1 MVKRFRADT
10 LVTNLAQLQNKI
22 KRDAVS
28 YKDEFLQQ
36 LRHFES
42 TLAIF
47 NLKPQD
53 SVISQEFAEQI
64 LFISHVAPCYPA
76 ETKDFPEKLINLLSN
91 HYQLMAPD
99 VRKTMV
105 QALILMRNR
114 GIVQP
119 TTLLGLF
126 FTLFRC
132 KDKTLRQML
141 HSHIVSDIKNSNAK
155 SKNNSMNKTL
165 QNFMYTML
173 NDTNEVAAKKS
184 LEVMIELYKKN
195 VWNDAKT
202 VNVIAEACFSPA
214 PKIVASAIHFF
225 LGTNDKDD
233 ESDEEEG
240 PDMDSMRH
248 AFQINKKKKSRMQM
262 LEKAKATVRRKERNK
277 NRAETFNFS
286 ALHLVNDPQGF
297 AEKIFGRLRQAAS
310 KNAFRFELRMHMM
323 NLVSRLIGVHRLILL
338 GFYEFLIPY
347 LKPHQRDVTLIL
359 TYAAQSS
366 HDMVPPDALESVVR
380 AIADHFIWS
389 NCSSDVVT
397 AGLNSLREICVRCPL
412 AMPDELLKSLLDD
425 YKNHREK
432 GPMNAA
438 RSLLGL
444 YREINPEM
452 LRKKDRGKAA
462 TLGFKTF
469 KAKKYG
475 EINVMDN
482 IDGVELLDDDEFDQV
497 DSEFDS
503 DVSNDDEED
512 VPELVSDDELV
523 DSTGGNVDGE
533 EIQASDDDEAFSDV
547 DDDEED
553 DENDEDEDEEEG
565 DDDEEEV
572 ATSLPSDA
580 TSSKTAKSPIKKRK
594 PGVTAEKL
602 LTDEDF
608 ARIRERQSE
617 IEAERLAGMR
627 GKKPRIESDSE
638 DNDPDIVDVS
648 RILSGNRKKMDYAAR
663 METIKAGREGREF
676 GSRRGKD
683 ERTSLTNKVKSK
695 RNKAFM
701 MIIHKREV
709 RGKAQRSLYEKQRV
723 MRAHIKKQKM
733 KGN

>member
-64 LFISHVAPCYPA
+64 LFISH
-76 ETKDFPEKLINLLSN
+76 
-91 HYQLMAPD
+91 LMAPD

-173 NDTNEVAAKKS
+173 NDTNE
-184 LEVMIELYKKN
+184 IWYR
-195 VWNDAKT
+195 NDAKT

-523 DSTGGNVDGE
+523 DSTGGDVDGE

-663 METIKAGREGREF
+663 VETIKAGREGREF